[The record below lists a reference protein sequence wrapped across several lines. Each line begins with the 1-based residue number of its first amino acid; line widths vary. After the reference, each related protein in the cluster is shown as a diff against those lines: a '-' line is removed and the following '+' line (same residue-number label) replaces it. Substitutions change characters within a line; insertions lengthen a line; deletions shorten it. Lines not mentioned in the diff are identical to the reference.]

1 MAAPISPPARTVHY
15 KLTSIVS
22 LLKPAL
28 WQWYN
33 HNAFEMAAALAY
45 YTLVSLAPL
54 IIILIAIVGP
64 FFGTAA
70 TENYIVGAI
79 AGIAGEESA
88 RAVQAIVHNA
98 NQQGSGVL
106 ASVIGIVLLLLGAG
120 AVVGQLQQ
128 SLNVIFGVTPKPDID
143 WWAFLRARF
152 FSYAMLLAIGFLL
165 MVSLIITTVLSAIT
179 KYFGYLLPSLAAIW
193 PAVDLVSSFA
203 LVTLLFALIY
213 KILPD
218 VHIAWRDA
226 LLGAALTSFLFSVG
240 KFAIGLY
247 LGRSSVAAAYGAA
260 GSVVTILLWVYY
272 SALIVFYG
280 AEITQ
285 LYATEVGAGV
295 AANELAD
302 KAEPAKS
309 NHNGVPEANSQ
320 PGDD

>member
-98 NQQGSGVL
+98 NQQGSGLL

-165 MVSLIITTVLSAIT
+165 LVSLVVTTVLSAIS

-193 PAVDLVSSFA
+193 PAVDLMSSFA
-203 LVTLLFALIY
+203 LVTLLFAMIY

-240 KFAIGLY
+240 KLIIGLY
-247 LGRSSVAAAYGAA
+247 LGRSTVAAAYGAA

-272 SALIVFYG
+272 SALIVFFG
-280 AEITQ
+280 AEMTQ
-285 LYATEVGAGV
+285 LYATQVGAGV

-309 NHNGVPEANSQ
+309 KS
-320 PGDD
+320 

>member
-1 MAAPISPPARTVHY
+1 MAAPIYSPARTVYY

-98 NQQGSGVL
+98 NQQGNGAL
-106 ASVIGIVLLLLGAG
+106 ASVIGVVLLLLGAG

-240 KFAIGLY
+240 KLIIGLY

-309 NHNGVPEANSQ
+309 KS
-320 PGDD
+320 

>member
-1 MAAPISPPARTVHY
+1 MAAAIHPPGRTAYNKVKSIAR
-15 KLTSIVS
+15 

-28 WQWYN
+28 WQWYS
-33 HNAFEMAAALAY
+33 HNAFEMSAALAY

-79 AGIAGEESA
+79 AGVAGEESA

-98 NQQGSGVL
+98 NQQGNGAL
-106 ASVIGIVLLLLGAG
+106 ASIVGIVLLLLGAG

-165 MVSLIITTVLSAIT
+165 LVSLIVTTVLSAIT

-193 PAVDLVSSFA
+193 PAVDLISSFA
-203 LVTLLFALIY
+203 LVTLLFAMIY

-218 VHIAWRDA
+218 IHIAWRDA

-285 LYATEVGAGV
+285 LYAAQMGGGV
-295 AANELAD
+295 AASELAD
-302 KAEPAKS
+302 KTEPGQSKS
-309 NHNGVPEANSQ
+309 
-320 PGDD
+320 

>member
-1 MAAPISPPARTVHY
+1 MAAPISSPARTVHY

-98 NQQGSGVL
+98 NQQGSGML
-106 ASVIGIVLLLLGAG
+106 ASVIGVVLLLLGAG

-193 PAVDLVSSFA
+193 PAVDLISSFA

-309 NHNGVPEANSQ
+309 KS
-320 PGDD
+320 

>member
-1 MAAPISPPARTVHY
+1 MAAVISSPARITYY
-15 KLTSIVS
+15 KLKLIANLV
-22 LLKPAL
+22 KPAL

-64 FFGTAA
+64 FFGAAA

-98 NQQGSGVL
+98 NQQGNGVL
-106 ASVIGIVLLLLGAG
+106 ASVVGIVLLLLGAG

-128 SLNVIFGVTPKPDID
+128 SLNVIFGVTPKLDID
-143 WWAFLRARF
+143 WWAFLRTRF

-165 MVSLIITTVLSAIT
+165 LVSLIVTTVLSAIS
-179 KYFGYLLPSLAAIW
+179 KYFGHLLPILAAIW
-193 PAVDLVSSFA
+193 PAVDLISSFA

-218 VHIAWRDA
+218 VDIAWRDA
-226 LLGAALTSFLFSVG
+226 LVGAALTSLLFSVG
-240 KFAIGLY
+240 KFLIGLY

-285 LYATEVGAGV
+285 LYATEVGGGV
-295 AANELAD
+295 AATELAD
-302 KAEPAKS
+302 KKEPDKTK
-309 NHNGVPEANSQ
+309 P
-320 PGDD
+320 

>member
-1 MAAPISPPARTVHY
+1 MATTIFLPARTAYNQV
-15 KLTSIVS
+15 TFIIR

-98 NQQGSGVL
+98 KQQGSGVL
-106 ASVIGIVLLLLGAG
+106 ASLIGIVLLLLGAG

-128 SLNVIFGVTPKPDID
+128 SLNVVFGVTPKPDID

-165 MVSLIITTVLSAIT
+165 LVSLVVTTVLSAVS
-179 KYFGYLLPSLAAIW
+179 KFFGYLLPSLAAIW
-193 PAVDLVSSFA
+193 PAVDLISSFA
-203 LVTLLFALIY
+203 LVTLLFGLIY

-218 VHIAWRDA
+218 VQIAWRDA
-226 LLGAALTSFLFSVG
+226 LVGAALTSLLFSVG
-240 KFAIGLY
+240 KFLIGLY

-285 LYATEVGAGV
+285 LYANQVGAGV

-302 KAEPAKS
+302 KAEPVKTRS
-309 NHNGVPEANSQ
+309 
-320 PGDD
+320 

>member
-98 NQQGSGVL
+98 NQQGSGML
-106 ASVIGIVLLLLGAG
+106 ASVIGVVLLLLGAG

-143 WWAFLRARF
+143 WWAFLRAQF

-193 PAVDLVSSFA
+193 PAVDLISSFA

-302 KAEPAKS
+302 KSEPAKS
-309 NHNGVPEANSQ
+309 KS
-320 PGDD
+320 

>member
-15 KLTSIVS
+15 KLTSIVG

-33 HNAFEMAAALAY
+33 HNSFEMAAALAY

-98 NQQGSGVL
+98 NQQGSGML
-106 ASVIGIVLLLLGAG
+106 ASMIGVVLLLLGAG

-193 PAVDLVSSFA
+193 PAVDLISSFA

-240 KFAIGLY
+240 KFLIGLY

-285 LYATEVGAGV
+285 LYATQVGAGV

-309 NHNGVPEANSQ
+309 KS
-320 PGDD
+320 

>member
-1 MAAPISPPARTVHY
+1 MAAAIPSPARTAYNRVRA
-15 KLTSIVS
+15 VAG

-70 TENYIVGAI
+70 TESYIVGAI

-98 NQQGSGVL
+98 NQQGNGML
-106 ASVIGIVLLLLGAG
+106 ASVVGIVLLLLGAG

-143 WWAFLRARF
+143 WWAFSRARF

-165 MVSLIITTVLSAIT
+165 LVSLIVTTVLSAIT
-179 KYFGYLLPSLAAIW
+179 KYFGYLLPGLAAIW
-193 PAVDLVSSFA
+193 PAVDLMSSFA
-203 LVTLLFALIY
+203 MVTLLFAMIY

-226 LLGAALTSFLFSVG
+226 LLGVALTSFLFSIG

-302 KAEPAKS
+302 KAEPVKV
-309 NHNGVPEANSQ
+309 NHKGVHRS
-320 PGDD
+320 